1 MALFWYPAI
10 NSKFDFDK
18 PIDKG
23 ELCNS
28 YIQYYLARLQS
39 MFKYD
44 GLPDSIP
51 QKWLEHYL
59 LVNGS
64 CVFIMDGD
72 DLIVTTG
79 GWGGLPDRYYIPT
92 QYIVSNPYVKEET
105 RRTYTIDEDC
115 VLIRN
120 DVYAQ
125 GIMPMLQKY
134 CSQLVENDITMNVA
148 DILARAT
155 LTITAL
161 TNKDRE
167 SVEQW
172 LKRIRKGELA
182 AIGELPAIAGNQ
194 ERNVN
199 IQPFQST
206 ASTLTDLIEYHQY
219 LKAGLFNELGLNSNY
234 NMKRESINS
243 NESQLND
250 DMLHPLIDDMLAM
263 RREALEKVN
272 EMFGTNIT
280 VEFNSAWADNEI
292 ENELTMEVME
302 AEADQITKAPEK
314 TDNIEAAPE
323 EKEVSIDETENEETA
338 EEGPDEEEITSEVN
352 SEEAAADVEEDGT
365 SVETDILPE
374 AIEDLADAVETL
386 AEAVSEDA
394 PDETKE
400 GE

>member
-1 MALFWYPAI
+1 MSLFWYPAL

-23 ELCNS
+23 AAVNS
-28 YIQYYLARLQS
+28 YVLYYLARLQS
-39 MFKYD
+39 MFKYE
-44 GLPDSIP
+44 GLPDTIP

-64 CVFIMDGD
+64 CVFIMDGE

-92 QYIVSNPYVKEET
+92 EYIVSNPYVKEET
-105 RRTYTIDEDC
+105 RKTYTIGEDC

-125 GIMPMLQKY
+125 GIMPLLMRY
-134 CSQLVENDITMNVA
+134 CSQLVENDVTMNVA

-161 TNKDRE
+161 TDTDRQ

-172 LKRIRKGELA
+172 FKKIRKGELG
-182 AIGELPAIAGNQ
+182 AIGELPAMAGNQ
-194 ERNVN
+194 DRSVN

-250 DMLHPLIDDMLAM
+250 DMLHPLIDDMLKM
-263 RREALEKVN
+263 RREALEQVN

-280 VEFNSAWADNEI
+280 VDFDSAWKDNEI
-292 ENELTMEVME
+292 ENEVAIEAME
-302 AEADQITKAPEK
+302 AEAETTEEVTEE

-323 EKEVSIDETENEETA
+323 TDEVLIDETENEETNTDEVPA
-338 EEGPDEEEITSEVN
+338 EEEIAEEV
-352 SEEAAADVEEDGT
+352 T
-365 SVETDILPE
+365 PETDILPE
-374 AIEDLADAVETL
+374 AVEEL
-386 AEAVSEDA
+386 AEAVTELADAITEDQTE
-394 PDETKE
+394 ETKE
-400 GE
+400 GDDNA

>member
-1 MALFWYPAI
+1 MGLFWYPAL

-18 PIDKG
+18 PIDK
-23 ELCNS
+23 CAAVNS
-28 YIQYYLARLQS
+28 YVLYYLARLQS
-39 MFKYD
+39 MFKYE
-44 GLPDSIP
+44 GLPDTIP

-59 LVNGS
+59 LINGS
-64 CVFIMDGD
+64 CVFVMDGD

-92 QYIVSNPYVKEET
+92 EYIVSNPYVKKEA
-105 RRTYTIDEDC
+105 RKTYTIGKNC

-125 GIMPMLQKY
+125 GIMPLLMRY

-161 TNKDRE
+161 TDTDRQ

-172 LKRIRKGELA
+172 FKKIRKGELG
-182 AIGELPAIAGNQ
+182 AIGELPAMAGNQ
-194 ERNVN
+194 DRSVN

-219 LKAGLFNELGLNSNY
+219 LKAGLYNELGLNSNY

-250 DMLHPLIDDMLAM
+250 DMLHPLIDDMLKM
-263 RREALEKVN
+263 RREALEQVN

-280 VEFNSAWADNEI
+280 VDFDSAWKDNEI
-292 ENELTMEVME
+292 ENEVAIEAME
-302 AEADQITKAPEK
+302 AEAETTEEVANE
-314 TDNIEAAPE
+314 TENIEAAPE
-323 EKEVSIDETENEETA
+323 TDEVLIDETENEETITDEVPA
-338 EEGPDEEEITSEVN
+338 EE
-352 SEEAAADVEEDGT
+352 EEAAADVEEDGT
-365 SVETDILPE
+365 AVETDILPE

-394 PDETKE
+394 PAEETKE
-400 GE
+400 GEE

>member
-1 MALFWYPAI
+1 MSLFWYPAL

-44 GLPDSIP
+44 GLPESIP

-79 GWGGLPDRYYIPT
+79 GWGGLPNRYYIPT
-92 QYIVSNPYVKEET
+92 EYIVSNPYVKEET

-161 TNKDRE
+161 TTKDRD
-167 SVEQW
+167 SVELW

-182 AIGELPAIAGNQ
+182 AIGELPAMAGNQ

-263 RREALEKVN
+263 RQEALEKVN
-272 EMFGTNIT
+272 AMFGTNIT
-280 VEFNSAWADNEI
+280 VEFNSAWKDNET

-302 AEADQITKAPEK
+302 AEAQTAEEM
-314 TDNIEAAPE
+314 TEADNIEAAPE
-323 EKEVSIDETENEETA
+323 NEEVLIDETENETIS
-338 EEGPDEEEITSEVN
+338 DEEF
-352 SEEAAADVEEDGT
+352 EEDAEVTEEVTDEDGET
-365 SVETDILPE
+365 TETDILPE
-374 AIEDLADAVETL
+374 AVEELTEAVEELTEAIT
-386 AEAVSEDA
+386 AEE
-394 PDETKE
+394 PEEKE
-400 GE
+400 GEE

>member
-28 YIQYYLARLQS
+28 YIQYYLTRLQS

-79 GWGGLPDRYYIPT
+79 GWGGLPNRYYVP
-92 QYIVSNPYVKEET
+92 QSYIVSNPYVKEET

-125 GIMPMLQKY
+125 GIMPMLMKY

-182 AIGELPAIAGNQ
+182 AIGELPAMAGNQ

-272 EMFGTNIT
+272 EMFGTNIS

-302 AEADQITKAPEK
+302 AEADQITEAPEE

-323 EKEVSIDETENEETA
+323 NEEVLIDETEKEETA
-338 EEGPDEEEITSEVN
+338 EEVPAEEEVTEEVK
-352 SEEAAADVEEDGT
+352 EEIPA
-365 SVETDILPE
+365 TDILPE
-374 AIEDLADAVETL
+374 AVEELTAAVTELTEAITADEP
-386 AEAVSEDA
+386 EE
-394 PDETKE
+394 EKE
-400 GE
+400 GETE

>member
-1 MALFWYPAI
+1 MGLFWYPAL

-23 ELCNS
+23 VALDA
-28 YIQYYLARLQS
+28 YIKYYLDRLQS
-39 MFKYD
+39 MFKYE

-64 CVFIMDGD
+64 CIFCMDGD
-72 DLIVTTG
+72 ELIVTTG

-92 QYIVSNPYVKEET
+92 EYIVSNPYVKEST
-105 RRTYTIDEDC
+105 RKTYTIGEDC

-120 DVYAQ
+120 DVYAS
-125 GIMPMLQKY
+125 GIMPLLMRY

-161 TNKDRE
+161 TDTDRQ
-167 SVEQW
+167 SVELW
-172 LKRIRKGELA
+172 LKRIRKGEIG
-182 AIGELPAIAGNQ
+182 AIGELPAMTGNQ
-194 ERNVN
+194 DRSVN

-263 RREALEKVN
+263 RREALDQVN

-280 VEFNSAWADNEI
+280 VDFNSAWKDNEI
-292 ENELTMEVME
+292 ENEVAIETMETDAQGASEMTNE
-302 AEADQITKAPEK
+302 
-314 TDNIEAAPE
+314 TDNIEAASGKDE
-323 EKEVSIDETENEETA
+323 TLIDETENEEIKEEVTTDEA
-338 EEGPDEEEITSEVN
+338 EPIEEGAEVSEEVTTADAIEELTDAVIDLTAVLEGEEATSE
-352 SEEAAADVEEDGT
+352 
-365 SVETDILPE
+365 ETE
-374 AIEDLADAVETL
+374 
-386 AEAVSEDA
+386 
-394 PDETKE
+394 KE
-400 GE
+400 GET

>member
-79 GWGGLPDRYYIPT
+79 GWGGLPNRYYIP
-92 QYIVSNPYVKEET
+92 QNYIVSNPYVKEET
-105 RRTYTIDEDC
+105 RRTYTLDEDC

-167 SVEQW
+167 SVEQC
-172 LKRIRKGELA
+172 LKRIRKGELS
-182 AIGELPAIAGNQ
+182 AIGELPAMAGNQ
-194 ERNVN
+194 ERTVN

-263 RREALEKVN
+263 RKEALEKVN

-292 ENELTMEVME
+292 ENDLTMEVME
-302 AEADQITKAPEK
+302 AEADQITEAPEE
-314 TDNIEAAPE
+314 TDNIEAAQE
-323 EKEVSIDETENEETA
+323 EKEVSIDEAENEESTEEISA
-338 EEGPDEEEITSEVN
+338 ETEVTEEVEEGP
-352 SEEAAADVEEDGT
+352 
-365 SVETDILPE
+365 ETDILPE
-374 AIEDLADAVETL
+374 AVEELT
-386 AEAVSEDA
+386 EAVNELTEAITGDDQEEA
-394 PDETKE
+394 EETKE
-400 GE
+400 GEDNA